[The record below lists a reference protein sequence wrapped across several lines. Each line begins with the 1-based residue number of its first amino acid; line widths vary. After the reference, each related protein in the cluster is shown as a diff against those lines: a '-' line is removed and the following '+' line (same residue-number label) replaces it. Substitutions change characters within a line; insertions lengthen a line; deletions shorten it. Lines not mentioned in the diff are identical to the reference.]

1 MLNTQLG
8 EHSNVVY
15 LEDAFPEG
23 TWSEDMRRTRTLVL
37 GFVVEAT
44 VYYQILNL
52 LTHRAAGILTYSCK
66 DLHTLPSSLV

>member
-15 LEDAFPEG
+15 LEDFPEG
-23 TWSEDMRRTRTLVL
+23 TWSEDMRRTRTLVI

>member
-15 LEDAFPEG
+15 LEDDFPKG

-52 LTHRAAGILTYSCK
+52 LTEQQEF
-66 DLHTLPSSLV
+66 